1 MQFAL
6 VSVLFAVGVFAKNGC
21 GFPDGPDCV
30 SLGKGSDGLE
40 VFRDNDGCCL
50 LLPVAVMKPALNVVA
65 RTRAPMVYRS
75 TQRGLRTVAGLRR
88 TTGHRSSDGEEQRDG

>member
-1 MQFAL
+1 MIMTAAA
-6 VSVLFAVGVFAKNGC
+6 S
-21 GFPDGPDCV
+21 
-30 SLGKGSDGLE
+30 S
-40 VFRDNDGCCL
+40 
-50 LLPVAVMKPALNVVA
+50 LPVAVMKPALTVVA